1 LVACAG
7 RFHAVDDPSKTR
19 IELST
24 QVCTT
29 ERIVASV
36 LAHEMCH
43 AAQYH
48 IDGERYKKGTRRDMH
63 GPSFRK
69 WGEKATTEMGEDID
83 PVERCHRYNKGIQKK
98 YKTRCTTCS
107 QGSIQPS
114 CVEV

>member
-36 LAHEMCH
+36 LAEMCH
-43 AAQYH
+43 AAN
-48 IDGERYKKGTRRDMH
+48 ITSTGEIQERNKARYARTN
-63 GPSFRK
+63 FRK
-69 WGEKATTEMGEDID
+69 WGEKATTEMGEISTLW
-83 PVERCHRYNKGIQKK
+83 RGA
-98 YKTRCTTCS
+98 TS
-107 QGSIQPS
+107 
-114 CVEV
+114 